1 MTDTKNRREG
11 DTQILLLQQKL
22 DNHIDDFHEHCAA
35 EDKRWDRFIS
45 TQESNTTSIRELVTS
60 NKELSDST
68 RDIVAVWKAAD
79 GTIKAA
85 SAIGKFVK
93 WLSGFAVL
101 GVAFKWVF
109 DHFK

>member
-1 MTDTKNRREG
+1 MNNNRREG

-45 TQESNTTSIRELVTS
+45 TQESNTTSIRELVIS

-68 RDIVAVWKAAD
+68 RDVVKVWQAAD
-79 GTIKAA
+79 GTMKTM
-85 SAIGKFVK
+85 SAVGKFVK
-93 WLSGFAVL
+93 WLSGFTVVGL
-101 GVAFKWVF
+101 VIKWFV
-109 DHFK
+109 DHVKF